1 MRDLRSPVFLH
12 VDGGRILINLI
23 VWLGERKTRRAVTGK
38 MTKTGICP

>member
-1 MRDLRSPVFLH
+1 MRDLRSPVFVH

-38 MTKTGICP
+38 TSKIEICP

>member
-23 VWLGERKTRRAVTGK
+23 VWLGEREAYGQNSEN
-38 MTKTGICP
+38 